1 MTMDFYLPVK
11 VFFGKGKLGKLKEL
25 TTSKKV
31 LIVSDENLKKLGF
44 VQRLKS
50 LLSDSEVFEFCEVEP
65 NPSCETVDRGAVIIR
80 KFGIDTVIALGGGSV
95 MDSAKAIACLLS
107 NEGNMKEY
115 LNKDKI
121 FNSRIAKLIC
131 MPTTSGTGSEVTNV
145 GVYTDK
151 QNGAKKA
158 LVSEFFWSDYAIVDP
173 EFTYNLPQSVTSSTG
188 LDALAHA
195 IESYWAISSQPV
207 SESLAMKS
215 IELVLNNLEKAYLY
229 QDTNSR
235 EKLSMASLLAGMA
248 FSQTRTTILHAISYP
263 LTNIYN
269 VPHGFACAISMA
281 EIIKINYTGAKEKM
295 DKLIKYL
302 GYDSVITLVDTVE
315 RLLKVINAPR
325 KLSEVGV
332 KAEELERL
340 AEISLSVPIA
350 DLNPVKIAH
359 KQLVEIFRRIY

>member
-1 MTMDFYLPVK
+1 
-11 VFFGKGKLGKLKEL
+11 LGNIKPA
-25 TTSKKV
+25 
-31 LIVSDENLKKLGF
+31 
-44 VQRLKS
+44 R
-50 LLSDSEVFEFCEVEP
+50 
-65 NPSCETVDRGAVIIR
+65 
-80 KFGIDTVIALGGGSV
+80 
-95 MDSAKAIACLLS
+95 
-107 NEGNMKEY
+107 
-115 LNKDKI
+115 
-121 FNSRIAKLIC
+121 
-131 MPTTSGTGSEVTNV
+131 
-145 GVYTDK
+145 
-151 QNGAKKA
+151 
-158 LVSEFFWSDYAIVDP
+158 
-173 EFTYNLPQSVTSSTG
+173 FTYNLPQSVTSSTG

-195 IESYWAISSQPV
+195 IESYWAISSQPA

-235 EKLSMASLLAGMA
+235 EKLSMASLLA
-248 FSQTRTTILHAISYP
+248 
-263 LTNIYN
+263 N